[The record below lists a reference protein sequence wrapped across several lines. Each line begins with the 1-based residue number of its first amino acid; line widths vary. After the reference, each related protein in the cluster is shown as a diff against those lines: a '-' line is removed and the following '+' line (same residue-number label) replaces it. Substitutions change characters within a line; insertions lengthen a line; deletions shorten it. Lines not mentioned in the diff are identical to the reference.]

1 MFKFRIGNVYI
12 QLIPFKITWKF

>member
-1 MFKFRIGNVYI
+1 MFKFRIGNVHI